1 MYIFFCY
8 IIVGDNMSS
17 KNGSKYEYNSYKEEK
32 KNTKS
37 TSKYVVQ
44 KDKENTYKYYYY
56 EENEKDKYKDI
67 NDNLNLEKKLEVER
81 NYNYFQIILITII
94 YILLYISSYTGFLLE
109 LLTIF
114 VIPSLI
120 SLMIIS
126 FVTARYCF
134 SNIYITKWFLVPFVL
149 SSLYMPFIVYL
160 LYIVFK
166 FFSSI
171 ASM

>member
-67 NDNLNLEKKLEVER
+67 NDNLNVERKLEFEKK
-81 NYNYFQIILITII
+81 YYYFQIILITII

-126 FVTARYCF
+126 FVTAKYCF
-134 SNIYITKWFLVPFVL
+134 NNRDINKWFLVPFVL
-149 SSLYMPFIVYL
+149 SFLYMPFIVYL
-160 LYIVFK
+160 LYFVFK
-166 FFSSI
+166 FLSSI